1 MLVRRNAGNP
11 RGTRCE
17 LMFEDE
23 FMRGEAEAFSA
34 TERTHDHDEF
44 FIDDPGLHSS
54 CVGRVRK
61 GNRRRGGVHWR
72 ETGLVAFAGA
82 LHTGVTMI
90 MITIITVDLAQHFVR
105 QVDLRP

>member
-1 MLVRRNAGNP
+1 MITMNFLST
-11 RGTRCE
+11 TRDFT
-17 LMFEDE
+17 LY
-23 FMRGEAEAFSA
+23 
-34 TERTHDHDEF
+34 
-44 FIDDPGLHSS
+44 
-54 CVGRVRK
+54 CVGRGRK